1 MPEENLPEK
10 WTGNLVGRMHNEKVR
25 LEDLANEMG
34 VSKGYVSMLLN
45 GQRKPPNA
53 KERLN
58 AAFQAVLDKRKQQK
72 EEPKDGSADA

>member
-25 LEDLANEMG
+25 IEDLANEMG
-34 VSKGYVSMLLN
+34 VGKGYVSMLLN

-58 AAFQAVLDKRKQQK
+58 AAFQAVLDKRKAHK
-72 EEPKDGSADA
+72 EATKDGIQDA